1 MATPD
6 KMSPEEEQAFAVFMA
21 AVERYVES
29 VDEATGDQFEAWL
42 DEHAEADDLL
52 PMMLQAYPKFGEI
65 FADEVEKLGA
75 QNKTNTSTTDSSE
88 EN

>member
-1 MATPD
+1 MN
-6 KMSPEEEQAFAVFMA
+6 PEEEQAFAVFIA

-29 VDEATGDQFEAWL
+29 VDEASGEQFEAWL
-42 DEHAEADDLL
+42 DEHAEAEDLL
-52 PMMLQAYPKFGEI
+52 PLLLQTYPKFGEI

-75 QNKTNTSTTDSSE
+75 QTNQNAPSPAAAE